1 MRGACNHTK
10 DMSKMIQIR
19 DVPDEVHSQLKARA
33 AHEGMSLSE
42 FLKREITRTVERPTI
57 SEWFERVRESKPI
70 VTKQSAAELIRE
82 LRDGR

>member
-1 MRGACNHTK
+1 MLGACKCTK

-19 DVPDEVHSQLKARA
+19 DVPDEVHRQLKARA

-57 SEWFERVRESKPI
+57 NAWFERVRESKPI